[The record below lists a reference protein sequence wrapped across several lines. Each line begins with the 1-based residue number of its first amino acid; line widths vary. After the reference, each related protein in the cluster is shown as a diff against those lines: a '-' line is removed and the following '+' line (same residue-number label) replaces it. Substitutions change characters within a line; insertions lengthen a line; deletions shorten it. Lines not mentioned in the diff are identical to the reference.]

1 MRTVKQNLQQFNLEH
16 IYKILFESAGEG
28 LLVANKAG
36 EILMANCRLCE
47 MFGYADGDL
56 IGKEIDTLV
65 PDNLKHKHVD
75 HRNSYHKMPKK
86 RSMGAGFDLQG
97 KRKDGSTFPVEISL
111 NYFKKEKDMLVM
123 AILTDITERKK
134 AEQKLAQ
141 TLREFKDYKIAL
153 DEAAIVAITDQ
164 KGIIIHANDNFCKI
178 SKYSRKELIG
188 KDHRIVNSGYHS
200 KEFIQ
205 DLWVTIA
212 NGKIWKGE
220 LKNKAKDGTVYW
232 VDTTIIPFLN
242 EKGKPYQYVAI
253 RADITERKLMNE
265 KVLQL
270 NNELEKRVE
279 ERTEALTE
287 SQKLYNAIA
296 RNYPNGTIS
305 VFDEKLH
312 YVFVEGKELYKI
324 GVTSKNLIGTKY
336 IDRLPKDISATVE
349 KQLLDVLKGKSA
361 TLEFEYRT
369 NFYVLNAVPLTD
381 AKGKISQILVV
392 EQNITE
398 QKNAEKEIRRALQ
411 KEKELN
417 ELKSRFV
424 SMASHEFR
432 TPLSTILSSVSLA
445 EKYITPETADKRDKH
460 FNRIKSSVRNLTSIL
475 NDFLSLDKLEAGKVD
490 NNPVEFN
497 LKEFA
502 EELTEEMQ
510 AVSKSGQ
517 KVEYKHSGKQTTVVV
532 DRNILKNILNNLLS
546 NAIKYSPENAEV
558 KFCTVIEKSKLTIT
572 VADKGI
578 GIPEEE
584 KQHLFERFFRAKNA
598 LNIGGTGLGLNI
610 VKKYTELLNGE
621 INFESEPDKGT
632 VFILRIPL

>member
-1 MRTVKQNLQQFNLEH
+1 
-16 IYKILFESAGEG
+16 
-28 LLVANKAG
+28 
-36 EILMANCRLCE
+36 
-47 MFGYADGDL
+47 
-56 IGKEIDTLV
+56 
-65 PDNLKHKHVD
+65 
-75 HRNSYHKMPKK
+75 
-86 RSMGAGFDLQG
+86 
-97 KRKDGSTFPVEISL
+97 
-111 NYFKKEKDMLVM
+111 MLVM

-558 KFCTVIEKSKLTIT
+558 KFSTSIEKSKLTIT

-621 INFESEPDKGT
+621 INFESEPGKGT
-632 VFILRIPL
+632 VFILHIPL